1 MKAEDL
7 MTPNPITVSP
17 ETSAM
22 DIMQKLEDK
31 HLIRMPVVNE
41 EGHLMGIV
49 SRRDILLGY
58 LNATRI
64 TKVF

>member
-1 MKAEDL
+1 

-22 DIMQKLEDK
+22 DILQKLEDK

-41 EGHLMGIV
+41 EGHLVGIFF
-49 SRRDILLGY
+49 RRDILLGY